1 MKLQIYEKTT
11 NKVINIKT
19 DPRFE
24 QYRKYGEIEVYVN
37 LNGVIILEDCGEF
50 ITHLND
56 NLFDVRPQ
64 FEIYNK
70 LTNKTINPKTEECFN
85 GFDLFIDLDGNIEI
99 SESGK
104 GSIIARANKNY
115 GTRKRVK
122 DDKNNE

>member
-24 QYRKYGEIEVYVN
+24 QYIKYGEIEIYVN
-37 LNGVIILEDCGEF
+37 LNGIIIIEDCGEF
-50 ITHLND
+50 IAYLNE
-56 NLFDVRPQ
+56 NLFEVRPQ

-70 LTNKTINPKTEECFN
+70 LTNEAINPKAEECFN

-115 GTRKRVK
+115 GTRERIK
-122 DDKNNE
+122 DGKNNE

>member
-1 MKLQIYEKTT
+1 MKLQTYDKITNQFIDFKTDERFKQYEK
-11 NKVINIKT
+11 
-19 DPRFE
+19 F
-24 QYRKYGEIEVYVN
+24 EVYVN

-50 ITHLND
+50 IAYLNE
-56 NLFDVRPQ
+56 NLFEVRPQ

-70 LTNKTINPKTEECFN
+70 LTGETINPKTEECFN

-115 GTRKRVK
+115 GTRKRI
-122 DDKNNE
+122 NCI

>member
-24 QYRKYGEIEVYVN
+24 QYRKYGEIEIYVN
-37 LNGVIILEDCGEF
+37 LNGIIIIEDCGEF
-50 ITHLND
+50 IAYLNE
-56 NLFDVRPQ
+56 NLFEVRPQ

-70 LTNKTINPKTEECFN
+70 LTGETINPKTEECFN

-115 GTRKRVK
+115 RTRERIK
-122 DDKNNE
+122 DGKNNE

>member
-115 GTRKRVK
+115 GTRERI
-122 DDKNNE
+122 NCI